1 MEQTL
6 ILDIDNTLIEAMKT
20 LRPRSERMLKEWIG
34 TGHRLVFAS
43 GKNAC
48 AFDELN
54 RTLGLR
60 QGYHLACNGGV
71 LFNIENRTSEVL
83 AAVGERSAQ
92 CMRQLK
98 AMGIPFYVYTLDD
111 ILITQPMPQDQIDHL
126 EFLKD
131 PKVVLTDKIDSAAV
145 IKILM
150 FIPETDRKTE
160 QRLRGTLP
168 LEAQGLN
175 LIRTSSYLLEIHDVR
190 QTKATGVHAL
200 AEKLNLDCDELI
212 AVGDSENDLPMLE
225 AVGHP
230 YIVKNASACLKE
242 RGFPRLASCR
252 EEGVADL
259 IETLLKAENT
269 AYNG

>member
-1 MEQTL
+1 MNRTL
-6 ILDIDNTLIEAMKT
+6 ILDIDNTLIEPMKT
-20 LRPRSERMLKEWIG
+20 LPPRSERSLKEWIRAG
-34 TGHRLVFAS
+34 NRLVFAS

-48 AFDELN
+48 AFDALN
-54 RTLGLR
+54 ETLGLN
-60 QGYHLACNGGV
+60 QGFHLACNGGV
-71 LFNIENRTSEVL
+71 LFDIEKRTSEVL
-83 AAVGERSAQ
+83 AAVKERSAL

-98 AMGIPFYVYTLDD
+98 TLNIPFYTYTLDS

-131 PKVVLTDKIDSAAV
+131 PKVTLTSELDPAAV

-150 FIPETDRKTE
+150 FIPESERQTE
-160 QRLRGTLP
+160 SLLRRTLP
-168 LEAQGLN
+168 LEAEGLS
-175 LIRTSSYLLEIHDVR
+175 LIRTSPYLLEIHDLR

-200 AEKLNLDCDELI
+200 AEKLKLDCGEMI

-230 YIVKNASACLKE
+230 YIVANASACVKE
-242 RGFPRLASCR
+242 RGFPLLASCR
-252 EEGVADL
+252 KEGVADL

-269 AYNG
+269 AFKK